1 MKKVFCTLAAT
12 ILILSVSLCNTAFA
26 VDLTDAEPIEPSYLE
41 IIEDIFPG
49 YQDGQVS
56 PLWTSGAPDAA
67 NPKTHGYIT
76 QVAYNLIRNDN
87 SAAYSF
93 YSGRLTNSFEAPF
106 CQTMMKQ
113 QALLHGIS
121 MVRTE
126 KITSAGPPRPI
137 QSASSTIIALFLYI
151 PQVKRPMQW
160 KSLVGH
166 FISCKM

>member
-1 MKKVFCTLAAT
+1 MSHEEGFCTLAAT

-56 PLWTSGAPDAA
+56 PQWTSGAPDAA

-93 YSGRLTNSFEAPF
+93 YSGRLTKLVRGSVLPDDDEK
-106 CQTMMKQ
+106 QT
-113 QALLHGIS
+113 LLHGIS
-121 MVRTE
+121 MVKTE
-126 KITSAGPPRPI
+126 KLPRRVHHGLFKVHR
-137 QSASSTIIALFLYI
+137 AL
-151 PQVKRPMQW
+151 
-160 KSLVGH
+160 
-166 FISCKM
+166 